1 MQHVYFCQVLLRQ
14 GPFDQRLGNDIDW
27 INHKLISGK
36 GLTGD
41 TFLLI
46 FPTYENKVK
55 FVESGLYLKQ
65 TDRLHYQ
72 VAKTPTICQFEVEKD
87 HCHSMLVKLTF

>member
-36 GLTGD
+36 GPTGD
-41 TFLLI
+41 TFLLT

-72 VAKTPTICQFEVEKD
+72 VVNQSNERADAQNVSSFVA
-87 HCHSMLVKLTF
+87 LVN